1 MTSLMP
7 TLVVNMEN
15 RPDRL
20 ARFTKINGFL
30 SGTERLPA
38 VNGHAVDRARMLEV
52 GLIAPT
58 LECSPGALGCALSHV
73 LVWQRAVTENKPM
86 TVFEDDAVVNAGF
99 QTLAPTVIAQL
110 PPDWDIISWGW
121 NFDNPLVID
130 LLPGVGA
137 SAVHCNQDMLR
148 KNLDRFQQLPL
159 QPRPVRMLAFSG
171 TLGYTVS
178 PRGAGRL
185 IGGCI
190 PLRPLPGLIDLRT
203 GKGYYGIDLAMSALC
218 LQMQA
223 YACLAPLAISPNDD
237 SSIQ

>member
-1 MTSLMP
+1 MTSPMP
-7 TLVVNMEN
+7 TLVLNLES

-20 ARFTKINGFL
+20 QRFTAVNSFL
-30 SGTERLPA
+30 SDTERLAA

-58 LECSPGALGCALSHV
+58 LECTPGALGCALSHV
-73 LVWQRAVTENKPM
+73 VAWQRAVTENKPI
-86 TVFEDDAVVNAGF
+86 TIFEDDAVVHAGF
-99 QTLAPTVIAQL
+99 QTLAPQVIAQL
-110 PPDWDIISWGW
+110 PQDWDILSWGW
-121 NFDNPLVID
+121 NFDAPLVVE
-130 LLPGVGA
+130 LLPGIGSGVIQ
-137 SAVHCNQDMLR
+137 CNQDMLR
-148 KNLDRFQQLPL
+148 QNLLRFQGLPL
-159 QPRPVRMLAFSG
+159 QPRPVRMLAFCG

-178 PRGAGRL
+178 PRGAAKL

-218 LQMQA
+218 QQVQA
-223 YACLAPLAISPNDD
+223 YACVPPLTVSPNDD